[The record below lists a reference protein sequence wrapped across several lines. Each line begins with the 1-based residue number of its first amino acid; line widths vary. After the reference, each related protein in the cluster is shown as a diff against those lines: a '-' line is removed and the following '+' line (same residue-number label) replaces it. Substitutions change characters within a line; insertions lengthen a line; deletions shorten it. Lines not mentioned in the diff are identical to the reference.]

1 MQPLAAETRFPGP
14 DATGRAAGLCQPMS
28 ARFCARQLPG
38 SARSTNFAPVAT
50 VPAARRTHLRP
61 AAAAAKTASAPALG
75 RRTSLSPSP
84 VRARAAVEE
93 RAGLGGGVR
102 RSAGPPHA
110 SAGAAGTAG
119 ALRPGSTPRCGLGVS
134 LRCCVHCSSCGP
146 ALAAPRERTGA
157 GQGAEGGAAGGAGPG
172 GAGVCRGGAPGTTWG
187 KVGRHPTVAG
197 TAISFLTEGRLEL
210 GACRLT
216 CGCWSTI

>member
-14 DATGRAAGLCQPMS
+14 EATGRAAGLCQPMS
-28 ARFCARQLPG
+28 VRFCARQLPD
-38 SARSTNFAPVAT
+38 SVRSTNFAPVAT

-110 SAGAAGTAG
+110 SPGAAGTAG
-119 ALRPGSTPRCGLGVS
+119 ALRPGSTPRCGLGAA
-134 LRCCVHCSSCGP
+134 LRCCVHCSSCRP

-172 GAGVCRGGAPGTTWG
+172 GGAGVCVGAGLQVLRGARWDGT
-187 KVGRHPTVAG
+187 RLLRELRFPFLLRAG
-197 TAISFLTEGRLEL
+197 WNWVRL
-210 GACRLT
+210 G
-216 CGCWSTI
+216 

>member
-14 DATGRAAGLCQPMS
+14 DATGSGSAAGLCQPMS

-93 RAGLGGGVR
+93 RAGLGGGVAALSRASPCQRGRSGHCGRVASGLDSQGRTRSLSPLLCALLQLRTCAGCAPGADWGRAGR
-102 RSAGPPHA
+102 RGR
-110 SAGAAGTAG
+110 GRG
-119 ALRPGSTPRCGLGVS
+119 
-134 LRCCVHCSSCGP
+134 
-146 ALAAPRERTGA
+146 
-157 GQGAEGGAAGGAGPG
+157 
-172 GAGVCRGGAPGTTWG
+172 RGGT
-187 KVGRHPTVAG
+187 R
-197 TAISFLTEGRLEL
+197 E
-210 GACRLT
+210 
-216 CGCWSTI
+216 CGCV

>member
-1 MQPLAAETRFPGP
+1 
-14 DATGRAAGLCQPMS
+14 MS

-61 AAAAAKTASAPALG
+61 AAAAAKTASAPVLG

-134 LRCCVHCSSCGP
+134 LRSVCTAPVADLRWLRPGSGLGQGR
-146 ALAAPRERTGA
+146 AQREGPREGRDQGVRVCVGA
-157 GQGAEGGAAGGAGPG
+157 GLQVLRGARWGGTRLLRELQFPFLLRAGWSW
-172 GAGVCRGGAPGTTWG
+172 VR
-187 KVGRHPTVAG
+187 VG
-197 TAISFLTEGRLEL
+197 
-210 GACRLT
+210 
-216 CGCWSTI
+216 